1 MSQAKKIKI
10 VHIAQSAGGVERY
23 LKMFF
28 KHFDNN
34 MYDNYLILS
43 REYKESK
50 TYFEEFGVKVHIV
63 DMVREIS
70 IKDDVI
76 ALIKILKILMKI
88 RPNIVYTHSSKAGA
102 LGRVPAKFVGAVN
115 VYNPHGWAFDMN
127 ISLLKKNIYL
137 WIEKI
142 LGLFTDKVIAISEHE
157 KEIAINSKIINKEKI
172 TVIENAIDINPVI
185 TDNFDNFLIE
195 RGWPEDSFVIGMV
208 ARIAEQKSPKTFIEV
223 ANIIAKKIPHARF
236 LMVGDG
242 EQLLDIESMI
252 EKYDLKDKVFITG
265 WVQEPLNYISRFD
278 VALLTSKWEGFGL
291 VIPEYMLSRVPV
303 IASNVGGIK
312 NIIRNGETGILV
324 DNLDVD
330 EFVNKIMEIYK
341 NEQFRSIIV
350 EQAFQMTV
358 RRFDFYRNIREHLI
372 TFDELLK
379 Q

>member
-76 ALIKILKILMKI
+76 ALIKILKLLMKI
-88 RPNIVYTHSSKAGA
+88 RPKIVYTHSSKAGA

-157 KEIAINSKIINKEKI
+157 KEIAINSKIVNKEKI

-195 RGWPEDSFVIGMV
+195 RRWPEDSFVIGMV

-265 WVQEPLNYISRFD
+265 WVQEPLNYISQFD

-324 DNLDVD
+324 DNLDVG